1 MIKATQKEIRE
12 ATSEAVLAGLR
23 SDEKIDGWRI
33 RLYFLSRSPKVLLWF
48 VICILVIAG
57 GVALHFDKTSNQ
69 SELNVEEGGRPETL
83 NTELQ
88 KPKPNCDKTVQYLI
102 RDAHFAD
109 SKNKILVQD
118 QISASHLPAEIK
130 PVFIAF
136 WNSLITHTR
145 DANAELTW
153 LAHQA
158 TPPCYANE
166 LVGDFHFARRDAK
179 KAQRYYDQELLFHD
193 SEETR
198 RKQVESLF
206 IQKNYKALL
215 QLDNNPKYSKAFT
228 PVIELMLGM
237 RTGGWKLIYRSLKDL
252 ESETCGA
259 IPVMLTLA
267 AGLVWMTI
275 SLQAIQPKK
284 WICFETIAPFFALLA
299 GMASTWPTLFAVVW
313 EEENWNLRLTGKF
326 VGDLSFFILGVGVRE
341 EMIKLLFFI
350 PFVPILLWR
359 GRRLEMLIIASCV
372 GLGFA
377 LEENLQYYHQHGSAV
392 AFGRF
397 LTANFFHLAAT
408 GLIGLSFCEA
418 LMQPIKKGW
427 VFPVTAAMVI
437 LIHGL
442 YDSFMAI
449 AVLQPLSMVS
459 MISFLLI
466 SQFYFRKLGTHR
478 DSATDQ
484 LSIGATLVCGMAM
497 LTGLIFVCATI
508 EMGFSMA
515 LGNLALTGFS
525 LMMIAYMFHW
535 QLGEGMSEMAAS
547 KTLIQ

>member
-1 MIKATQKEIRE
+1 
-12 ATSEAVLAGLR
+12 
-23 SDEKIDGWRI
+23 
-33 RLYFLSRSPKVLLWF
+33 
-48 VICILVIAG
+48 
-57 GVALHFDKTSNQ
+57 
-69 SELNVEEGGRPETL
+69 
-83 NTELQ
+83 
-88 KPKPNCDKTVQYLI
+88 
-102 RDAHFAD
+102 
-109 SKNKILVQD
+109 
-118 QISASHLPAEIK
+118 
-130 PVFIAF
+130 
-136 WNSLITHTR
+136 
-145 DANAELTW
+145 
-153 LAHQA
+153 
-158 TPPCYANE
+158 
-166 LVGDFHFARRDAK
+166 
-179 KAQRYYDQELLFHD
+179 
-193 SEETR
+193 
-198 RKQVESLF
+198 
-206 IQKNYKALL
+206 
-215 QLDNNPKYSKAFT
+215 
-228 PVIELMLGM
+228 
-237 RTGGWKLIYRSLKDL
+237 
-252 ESETCGA
+252 
-259 IPVMLTLA
+259 
-267 AGLVWMTI
+267 
-275 SLQAIQPKK
+275 
-284 WICFETIAPFFALLA
+284 
-299 GMASTWPTLFAVVW
+299 
-313 EEENWNLRLTGKF
+313 
-326 VGDLSFFILGVGVRE
+326 
-341 EMIKLLFFI
+341 
-350 PFVPILLWR
+350 
-359 GRRLEMLIIASCV
+359 MLIIASCV